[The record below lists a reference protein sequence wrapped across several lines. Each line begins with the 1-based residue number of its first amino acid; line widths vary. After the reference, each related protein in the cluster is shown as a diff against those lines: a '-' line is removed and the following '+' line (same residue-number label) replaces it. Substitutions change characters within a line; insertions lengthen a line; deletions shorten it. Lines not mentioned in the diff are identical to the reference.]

1 MKRFLFALILCWACE
16 DLAIAQQQWTV
27 QWEGYGRRVFVD
39 LPASRPG
46 QTGLPVVFALHGWGL
61 LASEMRDS
69 VTRLHLLGDSVGFI
83 TVYPQAPFSKWNS
96 GISDNPS
103 WPVAN
108 ADDVGFIAKL
118 IDTLTSRFAIDTQ
131 RVYASGLSNGGIMC
145 LKLASELSSRIAA
158 VATVGSVM
166 TTSIGTNYSARRPV
180 PVLMINGTADPSV
193 PYYGGVDGWYSVHE
207 TMKFWLT
214 MNNCFLPPDSLALP
228 DLDPNDQS
236 TVVRYRY
243 RSSINFSQVVL
254 MKIIGGGH
262 TWPSMYCTNNWG
274 VGPLNMDIKANNET
288 WNFFKQFSRGAAS
301 ETYAH
306 NVAID
311 RRYARPGNDS
321 ICLTA
326 VLANPLKQMVALTAT
341 VSDTLGATRDSVLL
355 YNDGLHG
362 DGSAGDSVWGCRIR
376 APSDEGGFNVGVVTS
391 NTAQGT
397 VVRLPFA
404 QRFYTS
410 GPIVYKGW
418 VSATSDTVPRPG
430 SVLRLRF
437 LVANA
442 GKSCTVRNVTAIVS
456 TLDTMVFMG
465 TVVQLS
471 YGDLAP
477 GQESPGAAVQA
488 LRIQSYCPPN
498 TKARLLMSFSTEGLT
513 IWTDTISIMV
523 QPTATVVER
532 RNAVPTEY
540 SLCQNYPNP
549 FNPGTTI
556 QYYLPKSADVSLGIY
571 NTLGQLVAILVNER
585 KDAGSYQVEWNA
597 NVPSGIY
604 FYRLQAGEYLETKK
618 MIFLR

>member
-16 DLAIAQQQWTV
+16 DPAIAQQQWTV
-27 QWEGYGRRVFVD
+27 QWEGYGRHVFVD

-96 GISDNPS
+96 GIGDNPS

-193 PYYGGVDGWYSVHE
+193 PYYGGVDGWYSVLE

-214 MNNCFLPPDSLALP
+214 MNNCFLPPDSVALP

-236 TVVRYRY
+236 TVMRYTY
-243 RSSINFSQVVL
+243 RSSINFSQVIL

-262 TWPSMYCTNNWG
+262 TWPGMYCTNNWG
-274 VGPLNMDIKANNET
+274 VGPLNMDIKANNEI
-288 WNFFKQFSRGAAS
+288 WNFFKQFSRSAVS
-301 ETYAH
+301 ETYVH
-306 NVAID
+306 DVALD
-311 RRYARPGNDS
+311 RRYARPGKDS
-321 ICLTA
+321 VCLTA
-326 VLANPLKQMVALTAT
+326 VLANPLKQIVALTAT
-341 VSDTLGATRDSVLL
+341 VADTLGATRDSVLL
-355 YNDGLHG
+355 YNDGMHG
-362 DGSAGDSVWGCRIR
+362 DGSAGDSVWGCRVR
-376 APSDEGGFNVGVVTS
+376 APSSEGRFIIGVVTS
-391 NTAQGT
+391 NTVQGT
-397 VVRLPFA
+397 VVRLPYA
-404 QRFYTS
+404 QRFYTN
-410 GPIVYKGW
+410 GPMAYKGW
-418 VSATSDTVPRPG
+418 TSTTLDTVPRPG
-430 SVLRLRF
+430 SVLRLKFR
-437 LVANA
+437 VANS
-442 GKSCTVRNVTAIVS
+442 GKSATVRNVTATVS
-456 TLDTMVFMG
+456 TLDTMVFIG

-477 GQESPGAAVQA
+477 GQELTGTSVQA

-498 TKARLLMSFSTEGLT
+498 SKVRLLMSFYTEGLPV
-513 IWTDTISIMV
+513 WTDTISIMV
-523 QPTATVVER
+523 QGAATAVAPE
-532 RNAVPTEY
+532 NAVATEL
-540 SLCQNYPNP
+540 SLRQNYPNP
-549 FNPGTTI
+549 FNPSTTI
-556 QYYLPKSADVSLGIY
+556 RYDLPKSADVLLGIY
-571 NTLGQLVAILVNER
+571 STLGQLVAILVNER
-585 KDAGSYQVEWNA
+585 KDAGAYQVQWNA

-604 FYRLQAGEYLETKK
+604 FYRLQGGGYLEAKK
-618 MIFLR
+618 MILLH